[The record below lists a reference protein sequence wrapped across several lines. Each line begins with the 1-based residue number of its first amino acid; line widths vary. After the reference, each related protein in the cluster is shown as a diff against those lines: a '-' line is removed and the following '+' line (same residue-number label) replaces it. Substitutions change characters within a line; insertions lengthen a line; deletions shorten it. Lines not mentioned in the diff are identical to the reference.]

1 MINKS
6 NRASQTHEHL
16 GRFTLTLKI
25 GCVLAVIAALPFILD
40 ATIGCGFAPRAVSA
54 DPSSYVC
61 SCNCTPEKRHRDL
74 RVDRPEDDAE
84 QRVDNVILLNSP
96 NLDFLNGRFIGL
108 LFRSAGIPQGA
119 TILSAHVQFT
129 SDTGSV
135 AGLLTVQIAAEIP
148 SGQSFNTNA
157 GSLGALPTTADSVTW
172 NVPDWTVVGE
182 AGPNELTPDLTLV
195 LQDLV
200 SRGDW
205 SESNGIA
212 LIIKGT
218 AGAGRRE
225 AVAFDGNPAAAA
237 LLSVD
242 YTEPNPKFVG
252 LSLPVCLPPALNVNV
267 AGGMAPTDMD
277 LTNDCTGRVQT
288 TLNGIAKACNYPS
301 QCTCSVVA
309 DSEKFSDTCNADS
322 GVCTA
327 NPVDM
332 NCTNFDPKSNNS
344 TATNADGDQPVCLAG
359 SPLSAE
365 LFGQRTS
372 CTVSGTAKIKVGD
385 DSETSTATGTVQFV
399 GAPCPGVGCP
409 VGMEYSLDFGN
420 VKVGNFFGS
429 ATFNKLAG
437 IGEGL
442 PGNTADLS
450 PAGDGTFA
458 AQTLGASAQG
468 RRDNDHLKGLVSMND
483 DPVDI
488 HVGWGESTPMC
499 EVVGTVAGNVDPEL
513 KKCNGGPDDGKTG
526 CQSDSDCT
534 ADPSCPNSVCPCVS
548 VGTQDLAM
556 TLDVT
561 GDIINQPPTANA
573 GPDQNV
579 ECSTEALTDVVLDA
593 TRSSD
598 PDDNIALYSWFLGS
612 RTGKEVGFEP
622 LSKVE
627 QALGSETYVLRVIDA
642 FGQADED
649 TLQVN
654 VVDTTPPVVTC
665 SVAMPML
672 LIQKSFNL
680 NLINVGLMSTAV
692 DTCEGPLPVGVHV
705 FSNEDDQENSGNGRF
720 SPDAK
725 DIAVGTLRLRA
736 ERDNL
741 NFSGRVYLIVTD
753 ATDSTGNNRGFN
765 CCTVTVP
772 HSSAISSQVAAQKSA
787 AAAQAFCLANNGT
800 PPPSYFVVGDGPVI
814 GPKQ

>member
-1 MINKS
+1 MTRKVCC
-6 NRASQTHEHL
+6 AL
-16 GRFTLTLKI
+16 
-25 GCVLAVIAALPFILD
+25 LAVLALPFILD
-40 ATIGCGFAPRAVSA
+40 ATIGCSFAPAPSK
-54 DPSSYVC
+54 DPSSYMC
-61 SCNCTPEKRHRDL
+61 ACNCTPEKRHRDL
-74 RVDRPEDDAE
+74 RIDQFDEDAE
-84 QRVDNVILLNSP
+84 QRLDNTILLNSN
-96 NLDFLNGRFIGL
+96 NLDFLNGRYIGL
-108 LFRSAGIPQGA
+108 LFRNAGIPQGA
-119 TILSAHVQFT
+119 TILQANVQFT

-135 AGLLTVQIAAEIP
+135 AGPITVQIAAEIP
-148 SGQSFNTNA
+148 SGQSFGTNP
-157 GSLGALPTTADSVTW
+157 GSLGALPTTAASVTW

-182 AGPNELTPDLTLV
+182 TGPNELTPDLTPV
-195 LQDLV
+195 LQELV
-200 SRGDW
+200 NRGDW
-205 SESNGIA
+205 FQFNGIA
-212 LIIKGT
+212 VIIKGT

-225 AVAFDGNPAAAA
+225 AVAFDEQPAAAA

-242 YTEPNPKFVG
+242 YTEPNPTLVG
-252 LSLPVCLPPALNVNV
+252 PLNLPVCLPPALNENI

-288 TLNGIAKACNYPS
+288 TLNGLAQACNYPS

-309 DSEKFSDTCNADS
+309 GSEEYSGTCNADTGS
-322 GVCTA
+322 GPGVCSA

-332 NCTNFDPKSNNS
+332 SCTNFDPKNGNV
-344 TATNADGDQPVCLAG
+344 TATNADGDQPVCLAN

-365 LFGQRTS
+365 VFGRFTT
-372 CTVSGTAKIKVGD
+372 CTVSGTAKVKVGD
-385 DSETSTATGTVQFV
+385 DSENSNATGTVQFV
-399 GAPCPGVGCP
+399 GDPCPGQSCS
-409 VGMEYSLDFGN
+409 VGMLYRLGFSN
-420 VKVGNFFGS
+420 VQVGNFFES
-429 ATFNKLAG
+429 ATFNTLAG
-437 IGEGL
+437 LGENL
-442 PGNTADLS
+442 AADRAVLS
-450 PAGDGTFA
+450 AGGDGTFGA
-458 AQTLGASAQG
+458 HTLGGSGQG
-468 RRDNDHLKGLVSMND
+468 RRDTDHLMGLDSMND
-483 DPVDI
+483 DPVNI
-488 HVGWGESTPMC
+488 HVGWGEATPMC
-499 EVVGTVAGNVDPEL
+499 EVAGTVAGNVDPEL
-513 KKCNGGPDDGKTG
+513 KQCNGGPDNGNT
-526 CQSDSDCT
+526 CQSDNDCT
-534 ADPSCPNSVCPCVS
+534 QDPSCGSSNVCPCVA
-548 VGTQDLAM
+548 VGTQALAI

-561 GDIINQPPTANA
+561 GNIINQPPTANA
-573 GPDQNV
+573 GPDLNV
-579 ECSTEALTDVVLDA
+579 ECATKARTDVVLDA

-598 PDDNIALYSWFLGS
+598 PDGNIALYSWFLGS

-649 TLQVN
+649 MLKVD

-680 NLINVGLMSTAV
+680 NLINVGLMGTAV

-765 CCTVTVP
+765 CCTVAVP
-772 HSSAISSQVAAQKSA
+772 HSSAISSQMVAQNSA

-800 PPPSYFVVGDGPVI
+800 PPPNYFVVGDGPVI